1 MQRRFSDNDIE
12 FEEMAES
19 DLSAVIAIEKKSF
32 VAPWSKK
39 VFRETL
45 TFPLSFNIV
54 ARKKIDKRVVGY
66 ANFYLVK
73 GEVQVL
79 NIAVAPAARKHGYAT
94 GLLQYAIVVLGERG
108 AEEFF
113 LEVRESNMDA
123 INIYRRL
130 GFRKIGRRKK
140 YYAETNEDAIVMHLR
155 VKR

>member
-1 MQRRFSDNDIE
+1 MQKSFSDNDIE
-12 FEEMAES
+12 FEEMTES
-19 DLSAVIAIEKKSF
+19 DLGAVITIEKKSF

-79 NIAVAPAARKHGYAT
+79 NIAVAPAARKHGCAT
-94 GLLQYAIVVLGERG
+94 GLLQYAIVVLRDRG

-123 INIYRRL
+123 INIYRKL

-155 VKR
+155 VKE

>member
-1 MQRRFSDNDIE
+1 VLKSFSDNDVE
-12 FEEMAES
+12 FEEMAEG
-19 DLSAVIAIEKKSF
+19 DLGAVIAIEKKSF

-54 ARKKIDKRVVGY
+54 AIKNIDNRVVGY

-79 NIAVAPAARKHGYAT
+79 NIAVAPAARKRGYAT
-94 GLLQYAIVVLGERG
+94 GLMQYAIVVLRERG

-113 LEVRESNMDA
+113 LEVRESNLDA
-123 INIYRRL
+123 INIYRKL

-140 YYAETNEDAIVMHLR
+140 YYTETNEDAIVMHLR
-155 VKR
+155 VKE